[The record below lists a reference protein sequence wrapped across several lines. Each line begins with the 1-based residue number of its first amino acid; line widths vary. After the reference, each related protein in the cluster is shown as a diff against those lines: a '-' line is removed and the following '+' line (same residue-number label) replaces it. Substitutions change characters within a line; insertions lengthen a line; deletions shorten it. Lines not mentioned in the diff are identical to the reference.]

1 MKKLALTVVV
11 LLALACASSSPSQS
25 QTSSG
30 PPEKPN
36 LKMGVGGQSQII
48 YMPLT
53 LADQLGYFRDE
64 GITVE
69 IDDLKGGSDALKALL
84 GGSVDMVTGFYEHTI
99 RTQTQGKF
107 IEMFTTFDL
116 YPGLVLMVGKQHQDQ
131 VKSIK
136 DLAGHPVG
144 VTSPGSSTDEM
155 VKYLLKK
162 NNMAADAV
170 PVVAIGSGSTAIAA
184 ISSGQVWAGVTVE
197 PTASQLQ
204 KDGNAKPL
212 YDTRTQQG
220 TRQVFGG
227 TWPAGGFYTTTDFVK
242 QNPRT
247 VQAMARAAVKTLKY
261 IKSHPAAEI
270 ANHLPSNFFVGGDK
284 AAFVDTLKAN
294 MAMFSDTGL
303 MPSDGPNNV
312 LETLK
317 VADPK
322 TDWSTVVLKK
332 TYDNSFVQKA
342 V

>member
-1 MKKLALTVVV
+1 V
-11 LLALACASSSPSQS
+11 
-25 QTSSG
+25 
-30 PPEKPN
+30 
-36 LKMGVGGQSQII
+36 I
-48 YMPLT
+48 
-53 LADQLGYFRDE
+53 
-64 GITVE
+64 
-69 IDDLKGGSDALKALL
+69 
-84 GGSVDMVTGFYEHTI
+84 
-99 RTQTQGKF
+99 
-107 IEMFTTFDL
+107 
-116 YPGLVLMVGKQHQDQ
+116 
-131 VKSIK
+131 
-136 DLAGHPVG
+136 
-144 VTSPGSSTDEM
+144 SPGSSTDEM

-170 PVVAIGSGSTAIAA
+170 PLVAIGSGSTAIAA

-212 YDTRTQQG
+212 YDTRTQEG

-247 VQAMARAAVKTLKY
+247 VQATARAGVKTLKY

-270 ANHLPSNFFVGGDK
+270 ANHLPSNFFVSGDK
-284 AAFVDTLKAN
+284 AAFVDMLKAN